1 MIDQDALKRIEELE
15 RIYERNWGKKVDNTI
30 TPIQMSQA
38 DFAIVM
44 ERIADTGESILVG
57 YEKCFLHVTQ
67 G

>member
-15 RIYERNWGKKVDNTI
+15 RIYERNWGKKVDDTI
-30 TPIQMSQA
+30 IPIQMSQT
-38 DFAIVM
+38 DLAIVM
-44 ERIADTGESILVG
+44 ERIVDTGESILVG